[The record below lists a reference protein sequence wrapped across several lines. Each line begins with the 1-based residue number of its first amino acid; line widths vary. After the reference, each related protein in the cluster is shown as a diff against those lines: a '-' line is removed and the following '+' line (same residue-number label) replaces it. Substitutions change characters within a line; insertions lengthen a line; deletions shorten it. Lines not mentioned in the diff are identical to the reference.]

1 MQTSKT
7 LSSTVT
13 TLFSTHMPILGAY
26 ASHKRPQEKIYKS
39 VKFIRHDG
47 AFSRQLFEVS
57 AHNSGLLL
65 RSFIMPTSISLI
77 FIKHVLLKSN

>member
-1 MQTSKT
+1 
-7 LSSTVT
+7 
-13 TLFSTHMPILGAY
+13 MPILGAY

-65 RSFIMPTSISLI
+65 RSFIMLISISLI
-77 FIKHVLLKSN
+77 FIRHV